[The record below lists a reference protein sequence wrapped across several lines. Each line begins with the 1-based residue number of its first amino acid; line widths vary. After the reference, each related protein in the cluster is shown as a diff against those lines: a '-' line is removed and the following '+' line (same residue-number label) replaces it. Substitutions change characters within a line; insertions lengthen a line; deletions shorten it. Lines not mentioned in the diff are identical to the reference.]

1 MKKKNAL
8 IIAIILMSIG
18 IATTLTI
25 LIINRNT
32 RVNKN
37 QNDFSVIIT
46 AASLNGKDV
55 YETVVD
61 DTKKMINFS
70 TSSLKQENIL
80 TYVITN
86 NSSHY
91 DAEVKVTC
99 VPKPGTASKYIV
111 IKNKLEN
118 DATEVKAKS
127 SII

>member
-32 RVNKN
+32 RANKN

-91 DAEVKVTC
+91 DAEVKSNMCT
-99 VPKPGTASKYIV
+99 KAWNG
-111 IKNKLEN
+111 IKIYSYQK
-118 DATEVKAKS
+118 
-127 SII
+127 